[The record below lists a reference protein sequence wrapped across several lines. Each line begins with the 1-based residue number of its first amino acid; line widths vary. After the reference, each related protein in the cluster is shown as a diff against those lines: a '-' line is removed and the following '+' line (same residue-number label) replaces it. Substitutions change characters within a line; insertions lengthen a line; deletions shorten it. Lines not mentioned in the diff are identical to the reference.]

1 MCKGV
6 VIQSKFIF
14 SVFILAIFLLGLIA
28 GFYAGTVGATG
39 SNSSQLYA
47 GAQEMRAALISLE
60 QNDIKKAKSTLCR
73 SIQTRLQILDLA
85 NLVLSKRKKDEV
97 SSIKQAWLYD
107 NINQSKEGL
116 MEICT

>member
-1 MCKGV
+1 M
-6 VIQSKFIF
+6 QSKIIF
-14 SVFILAIFLLGLIA
+14 SVFILAIFLLGLTG
-28 GFYAGTVGATG
+28 GFYAGTVGAAG

-47 GAQEMRAALISLE
+47 GAQEMRAALMSLE
-60 QNDIKKAKSTLCR
+60 EKDIREAKSTLCR

-85 NLVLSKRKKDEV
+85 KPVLSKRKKDEV

>member
-1 MCKGV
+1 M
-6 VIQSKFIF
+6 QSKIIF
-14 SVFILAIFLLGLIA
+14 SVFILAIFLFGLTG
-28 GFYAGTVGATG
+28 GFYAGTVGAAG

-60 QNDIKKAKSTLCR
+60 GKDIKKAKSTLCR

-85 NLVLSKRKKDEV
+85 QPALSKRKKDEV

-107 NINQSKEGL
+107 NINQSKDGF
-116 MEICT
+116 MDICT